1 MSRSLHNLKDMLP
14 GAVLV
19 LLVGLCF
26 GLSPTAARDRPA
38 SAAPDGQATHKS
50 AAAGWLESHQSQP
63 SGIPDAR
70 TVLPPPEVEMDVVTM
85 LAGFP
90 KQDRPY
96 VQQVAHTAKD
106 LSLLNRQCAQKAEVF
121 AQKGLP
127 RATSAQEL
135 DLSDV
140 SKFNQG
146 YLKYFDPL
154 RLYLKL
160 SYRRLYE
167 LKAPARFEKAHKY
180 WLAYLAYAL
189 ENLDYQRFEG
199 KNSDS
204 RPRHSPVEVA
214 QYRAW
219 AYRLFKE
226 NGLDLTP
233 YMVR

>member
-1 MSRSLHNLKDMLP
+1 MSLSCPKPKAVVPRGVLSLLAGFCLGALP
-14 GAVLV
+14 APAREAAVPQE
-19 LLVGLCF
+19 
-26 GLSPTAARDRPA
+26 SPVAQR
-38 SAAPDGQATHKS
+38 S
-50 AAAGWLESHQSQP
+50 AAAGTLESHQRQST
-63 SGIPDAR
+63 GIPDAK
-70 TVLPPPEVEMDVVTM
+70 TVLPQPEVEMDVVAI

-90 KQDRPY
+90 KPERPY
-96 VQQVAHTAKD
+96 VQQVVHTAKD
-106 LSLLNRQCAQKAEVF
+106 LSLLNQQCAQKAEVY

-127 RATSAQEL
+127 KASSAQEL

-140 SKFNQG
+140 RKFNEG

-160 SYRRLYE
+160 SYSRLYE
-167 LKAPARFEKAHKY
+167 LKPPVRFEKAHKY

-189 ENLDYQRFEG
+189 ENLDHQRFEG
-199 KNSDS
+199 KDSDN

-226 NGLDLTP
+226 NGMDLTP